1 MQAANEFLDKIRV
14 LDDKYIALAH
24 EQMDGDAKPEAGD
37 DPDEQL
43 EEDGE
48 SANVDHKWHNEEIDS
63 KSNKSEHIKSAGP
76 VPNSNEDFK
85 FNPGKRQRSTISQNN
100 SVDYNN
106 EKKRARFDDSKSAG
120 SYKPPDKA
128 DTRMKNQLEAQLAR
142 NAIMNRN
149 VLK

>member
-1 MQAANEFLDKIRV
+1 MQAANEFLGKIRV
-14 LDDKYIALAH
+14 LDDKYIVLAH

-48 SANVDHKWHNEEIDS
+48 SANVDARFIDS

-128 DTRMKNQLEAQLAR
+128 DTRMKNQIEAQLAR

-149 VLK
+149 CLK